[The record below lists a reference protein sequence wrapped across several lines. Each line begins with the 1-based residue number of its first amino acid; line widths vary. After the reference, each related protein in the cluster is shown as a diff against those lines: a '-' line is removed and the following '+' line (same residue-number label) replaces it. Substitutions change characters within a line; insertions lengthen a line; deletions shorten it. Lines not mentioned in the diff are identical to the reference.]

1 MNNKRGYNMRVLLV
15 EDEIKLTQALKH
27 IANKENINMDI
38 ANDGLEGLYMAEK
51 MSYDVIILDIML
63 PGMNGLEILKHLRDK
78 SLSVP
83 ILLLTARGS
92 VEDKVNGLNLG
103 ADDYLPKPFATQELF
118 ARIKA
123 LSRRINTEYQGNTF
137 SFGNMVFYKDLKKL
151 IINQEEIQ
159 LPKKESEIIEMF
171 MRNPKQILTRE
182 QILDKVWGYDTDVT
196 ENNIEICIYHLRKK
210 MGNDAGAVIRTI
222 RGTGYLLEEK
232 KDV

>member
-1 MNNKRGYNMRVLLV
+1 MRVLLV

-38 ANDGLEGLYMAEK
+38 ANDGLAGLYMAEK
-51 MSYDVIILDIML
+51 MPYDVIILDIML
-63 PGMNGLEILKHLRDK
+63 PGMDGLEILKHLRDQG
-78 SLSVP
+78 SSAP

-92 VEDKVNGLNLG
+92 VEDKVNGLKLG

-123 LSRRINTEYQGNTF
+123 LSRRRNTEYQGDIF
-137 SFGNMVFYKDLKKL
+137 SFGNMFFYENLKKL

-171 MRNPKQILTRE
+171 MRNPNQILTRE
-182 QILDKVWGYDTDVT
+182 QILDRVWGYDTDVT

-210 MGNDAGAVIRTI
+210 MGSNAGAVIRTI
-222 RGTGYLLEEK
+222 RGIGYLLEEK
-232 KDV
+232 RDV